1 MNTTTYQ
8 GQTEDG
14 LAQYIGFRVTPWTA
28 EDVATYQAELA
39 EINRRA
45 AEFNPSILDGFRL

>member
-14 LAQYIGFRVTPWTA
+14 LAMYLGFGSTPWTA
-28 EDVATYQAELA
+28 GDITTYQAELA